1 MQGVL
6 LEESESSMLE
16 IYKKSS
22 AENISR
28 FSEYEALES
37 EMLTQLALDLKER
50 TLSNGMLSKFVLIN
64 IAAQFYTAERSKGCI
79 IGWKRIIC
87 LYN

>member
-6 LEESESSMLE
+6 PDESESSMPE
-16 IYKKSS
+16 VYKRNTALKTC
-22 AENISR
+22 R

-37 EMLTQLALDLKER
+37 EMLAQLALDLKER

-64 IAAQFYTAERSKGCI
+64 IAAQYYTAERSKGYI
-79 IGWKRIIC
+79 LGLGRIIC
-87 LYN
+87 FYN